1 MAQEQHIRQ
10 KLQHAERLV
19 NEAHAALK
27 TMQEQLSEHL
37 GHQPEID
44 PAQLQQQM
52 QEHQV
57 ALQTQ
62 LELRDQLKL

>member
-1 MAQEQHIRQ
+1 MRWLKLTWLRNNIRQ

-52 QEHQV
+52 QEHQA
-57 ALQTQ
+57 ALQNTT
-62 LELRDQLKL
+62 